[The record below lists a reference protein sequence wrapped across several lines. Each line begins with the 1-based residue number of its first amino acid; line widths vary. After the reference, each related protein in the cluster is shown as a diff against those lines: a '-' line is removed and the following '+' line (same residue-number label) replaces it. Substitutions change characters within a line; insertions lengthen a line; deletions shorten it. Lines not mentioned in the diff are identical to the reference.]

1 MESQS
6 LLGSHNTALNSS
18 GSTATVTDEEWTE
31 ESSNSSYS
39 DSDSTIPEWEPYV
52 DDFTGELLYIEC
64 HPFVVQNKDSKINK
78 VATSEP
84 LTRTNLR
91 RSTRGKF
98 LKLLRRRDSKRKS
111 NKNHKSVDISETNT
125 SKVKFQELH
134 EGEEKEVMLEIDAEN
149 RHNLSSDKSLA
160 ESLLGLIVSTLS
172 DGNRVMIAGFS
183 YDSKAKQERNIKI
196 GDWLK
201 SINNIEVNVQNL
213 DDILQKFINR
223 DEVLLK
229 LQRVAGIEVT
239 KDPPINELN
248 IESDFVRELL
258 NTKSDEEHM
267 LFQALCNHPVG
278 VVYINTENLSENN
291 QNNEDVTYCFPRPL
305 QKNILATSRGMFITI
320 NHLLFD
326 LTKSRPRVTTIK
338 CNGQLTNVVFTN
350 DEKNLLLLMLPDNR
364 VSKQEILLLNNEI
377 IRLLKF
383 CYETIDKCFTTEK
396 YLPQVDHFFSKFFAR
411 TLSSG
416 LWSTAQQSLALEN
429 LESKAKEVSPC
440 QFEDLMPVAPTLC
453 LPDEAQLQIDDA
465 LSELEA
471 SDYRDWNEDPLDCQR
486 LFTVLGSA
494 LFHSGYLLASHFIHE
509 DLIDVFCF
517 CKQQGL
523 FHLSRTEPIKSLV
536 LWKEVFPSSCNKLEN
551 TKIVIPE
558 GRRYLLIVESGKD
571 LLAVIM
577 EAGGCTE
584 PSEENMGPDA
594 FYVEE
599 AQATLAHIQELG
611 LGELAERLLS
621 LDPNP
626 QIAQPLPQNNRR
638 KSDFMNLGF
647 SKSGLASG
655 KDLSILPK
663 KNEVTSILKKR
674 STDINFV
681 VPSGS
686 SSSLQDDS
694 FDGQS
699 EGSGSQ
705 GGYSEISDDSRKNF
719 KKDTKFDS
727 NEEESDTDEYGE
739 GSQVSVASFDVSEIR
754 QYILSEME
762 GFQPV
767 QLTAGSEK
775 ILYHFVQLNISEGVL
790 LCPPE
795 TQNPSPTFSFILNNF
810 RNSCLKIHFL
820 FQNTVRFKNIPAQDV
835 AKSVINKSLI
845 SIKEHGILFECPFLD
860 EQDSKKNKIRYWVV
874 GRLFYMPQPKELY
887 VCYRDGIPQNMVEI
901 AFKLNMRTV
910 T

>member
-6 LLGSHNTALNSS
+6 LLGSHNSTLNSS

-31 ESSNSSYS
+31 DSSSSSYS

-64 HPFVVQNKDSKINK
+64 HPFVVQNKDTKNK
-78 VATSEP
+78 TALPEP
-84 LTRTNLR
+84 LTRNNLR

-111 NKNHKSVDISETNT
+111 KKNQKSVDINETNT

-134 EGEEKEVMLEIDAEN
+134 EGEEKDVMLEIDAEN

-183 YDSKAKQERNIKI
+183 YDSKARQERNIKI

-201 SINNIEVNVQNL
+201 TINNIEVNVQNL

-223 DEVLLK
+223 DDVLLK

-258 NTKSDEEHM
+258 NSKLDEEQS
-267 LFQALCNHPVG
+267 LSQILCNHPVG
-278 VVYINTENLSENN
+278 VVYIDTESLKESN
-291 QNNEDVTYCFPRPL
+291 QNCEDVIYCFPKPF
-305 QKNILATSRGMFITI
+305 QKNTLVTSRGMFITI

-326 LTKSRPRVTTIK
+326 LTKSRPKVSTIK
-338 CNGQLTNVVFTN
+338 CNGQRANVVFTN
-350 DEKNLLLLMLPDNR
+350 IDKKLFLLMLPEN
-364 VSKQEILLLNNEI
+364 KITQKEILLLNNEI

-383 CYETIDKCFTTEK
+383 SYEHLDKCFTSEK
-396 YLPQVDHFFSKFFAR
+396 YLQQVDNLFFKLFAR
-411 TLSSG
+411 TLSNG
-416 LWSTAQQSLALEN
+416 LWSTTEQFGAMDNSD
-429 LESKAKEVSPC
+429 AKNNSP
-440 QFEDLMPVAPTLC
+440 QFEHAMPVAPSLC
-453 LPDEAQLQIDDA
+453 LPYEAQVQIDDA

-471 SDYRDWNEDPLDCQR
+471 SDYRDWNEEPLDCQR

-494 LFHSGYLLASHFIHE
+494 LFHAGYLLATHFIQD
-509 DLIDVFCF
+509 DLVDVYCF

-523 FHLSRTEPIKSLV
+523 FHLSKTEPVKSLV
-536 LWKEVFPSSCNKLEN
+536 LWKEVFPSSCNVSQN
-551 TKIVIPE
+551 TTIKIPD
-558 GRRYLLIVESGKD
+558 GKRYLLVVESGKD
-571 LLAVIM
+571 ILAVIM
-577 EAGGCTE
+577 EAAGCTE
-584 PSEENMGPDA
+584 PPEENLGPDA

-611 LGELAERLLS
+611 LSELSERILS
-621 LDPNP
+621 LEPHP
-626 QIAQPLPQNNRR
+626 QIVRPLSRNNKR
-638 KSDFMNLGF
+638 KSDLLTF
-647 SKSGLASG
+647 SRSSLNSG
-655 KDLSILPK
+655 KDLPK

-674 STDINFV
+674 SADTNLV
-681 VPSGS
+681 GPSIS
-686 SSSLQDDS
+686 SNSLQDDS
-694 FDGQS
+694 CDGQS

-719 KKDTKFDS
+719 RRDLKYDS
-727 NEEESDTDEYGE
+727 NDDGSDTDEYGE
-739 GSQVSVASFDVSEIR
+739 GSHVSIASFDVSEMR
-754 QYILSEME
+754 QYILSEIE
-762 GFQPV
+762 EFQPP
-767 QLTAGSEK
+767 QLTAGSENV
-775 ILYHFVQLNISEGVL
+775 LYHFVQLDINQGIL

-795 TQNPSPTFSFILNNF
+795 SRQQTTAYNLIINNF
-810 RNSCLKIHFL
+810 RRISLEIHFL
-820 FQNTVRFKNIPAQDV
+820 FQNTIRFKNMPPQYI
-835 AKSVINKSLI
+835 AKSVINKSLVA
-845 SIKEHGILFECPFLD
+845 IKEHGILFECPFLD
-860 EQDSKKNKIRYWVV
+860 DQENKKYWVL
-874 GRLFYMPQPKELY
+874 GRLFYTSRPKELY
-887 VCYRDGIPQNMVEI
+887 VCFQDGIPQNLIEI
-901 AFKLNMRTV
+901 AFKINMRSV